1 MARVFFSGVR
11 TFLRSSLCC
20 QPTVAMYYL
29 RYTMQEAH
37 RGAAAADAG
46 TEEGFDEEEEEE
58 KVEEEEAEEADDDTA
73 KAKAAGFTK
82 GFQKPLGTP
91 LNTAYAR
98 VRTMAPTPKPAAGPH
113 AAKQGAAPPPKAVPA
128 KAMCSKRPMAPAQP
142 AAPPVTSRVMD
153 YFPSVEQPPG
163 AMFLGMA
170 PGVDGKFEQFDEVTA
185 TLIDGCVGLVF
196 HPCILRGTVLTSHS
210 EPIWKAENG
219 FTYQK
224 LHNGW
229 YLSCMPIGDSD
240 DAIEEAGKQD

>member
-1 MARVFFSGVR
+1 
-11 TFLRSSLCC
+11 
-20 QPTVAMYYL
+20 
-29 RYTMQEAH
+29 MQEAH
-37 RGAAAADAG
+37 RGAAEGSTAAADAG
-46 TEEGFDEEEEEE
+46 TEEAFDEEEEE
-58 KVEEEEAEEADDDTA
+58 EEEEAEEADDDTA

-82 GFQKPLGTP
+82 GFQKPIGTP

-98 VRTMAPTPKPAAGPH
+98 GRMAPTPKLPH

-142 AAPPVTSRVMD
+142 AAPPVTSSVMD
-153 YFPSVEQPPG
+153 YFPNVEQPPG

-210 EPIWKAENG
+210 EPIWKADNG

-240 DAIEEAGKQD
+240 DDIEEAGKQD

>member
-1 MARVFFSGVR
+1 
-11 TFLRSSLCC
+11 
-20 QPTVAMYYL
+20 MYYL

-37 RGAAAADAG
+37 RGAADAG
-46 TEEGFDEEEEEE
+46 TEEAFDEEEEEE
-58 KVEEEEAEEADDDTA
+58 AEEEADEADDDTA

-82 GFQKPLGTP
+82 GFQKPIGTP

-98 VRTMAPTPKPAAGPH
+98 ARMAPTPKAAMPV
-113 AAKQGAAPPPKAVPA
+113 AAKKGAAPPPKAVPA
-128 KAMCSKRPMAPAQP
+128 KAMCSKKPMAPAQP
-142 AAPPVTSRVMD
+142 AAPPVTSSVQD
-153 YFPSVEQPPG
+153 YFPNVEQPPG

-185 TLIDGCVGLVF
+185 TLIDGCVGVVF

-210 EPIWKAENG
+210 EPIWKADNG

-240 DAIEEAGKQD
+240 DDIEEAGKQD